1 MNVMAFSSVL
11 TDNTYYFKNSD
22 ISVGVGVRIC
32 ICIGKNIFVLT
43 LNAKLFLGL
52 IHIHTC
58 FLNAFLIM
66 PSFMDSN
73 DVKSVRY
80 KSFLTKVRLSS

>member
-1 MNVMAFSSVL
+1 MAFSSVL

-32 ICIGKNIFVLT
+32 IGKNIFVLT

-52 IHIHTC
+52 IHIRTC